1 MVCKR
6 EDNIVP
12 INFMNFEKT
21 KKLNDKEYNDS
32 VERWEKRIK
41 AITEKFLMQFKT
53 ELIKSTKESVEVR
66 MVIC

>member
-21 KKLNDKEYNDS
+21 KKLNDKEYNDL